1 MLFSSLT
8 WSVHSSTGRRRIFLG
23 VGAIF
28 RTAREACP
36 KRQEKIRLFWYLR
49 ISSSRRQRILFFT
62 LSHPITKG
70 PSIADKSL
78 QPLNIWWCKRSCSFF
93 FIAQNVGN
101 HKGIFYTCF
110 CWLNV
115 EVPKPIHL
123 KGIEYFNLI
132 FLIYKDHTGETSNGQ
147 LPPSPE

>member
-1 MLFSSLT
+1 VLIFMLFSSLT
-8 WSVHSSTGRRRIFLG
+8 WSVFQDKGSISQQGEGEFFLG

-28 RTAREACP
+28 KSAREACP

-62 LSHPITKG
+62 LSQPIAKES
-70 PSIADKSL
+70 SIADKSL

-93 FIAQNVGN
+93 SIAQNVGN
-101 HKGIFYTCF
+101 HKGIFYIYLNR
-110 CWLNV
+110 LNV

-132 FLIYKDHTGETSNGQ
+132 FLFN
-147 LPPSPE
+147 